1 MKAAVNRMMGQT
13 AANHMMGTTFLGVR
27 VGTDHLGYKW
37 GQRTVPKIKN
47 PTDVIARVHK
57 TTICGTDLHIFG
69 GNVPNAKAGLGLG
82 HEGIVD
88 VLEVGSAVTKIKVG
102 DRMLVPCISRCGRC
116 KFCDIERYG
125 NCEDEE
131 GGWVL
136 GHTIDGMQN
145 EFVRVPHADT
155 SCYPLPSWVKK
166 DSSDEDS
173 ILMLADI
180 IPTAYEIG
188 LVDGDMEDGK
198 TLCVIGVGPVGL
210 AAVIAAKSMYNAKR
224 IMVIDLDAE
233 RLRLAEEMGATDTF
247 LSTKDDDA
255 PLKVAKEVMQSCGD
269 EGGVDVVVEAVGL
282 PSGWYTAQE
291 IVKPGGNI
299 AVLGVH
305 GKPVTLN
312 MERMWYRNFKM
323 TAGMVHCYSIHDLM
337 RKIGQGDLPAHKL
350 ISHRWNLDQIEV
362 AYDTFDN
369 RKDGALKQ
377 LITNKGPASV

>member
-1 MKAAVNRMMGQT
+1 MKT
-13 AANHMMGTTFLGVR
+13 AANHMRGTTFLGVR
-27 VGTDHLGYKW
+27 NGANQLGYKW
-37 GQRTVPKIKN
+37 TQRTVPKIKN
-47 PTDVIARVHK
+47 STDIIARVHK

-88 VLEVGSAVTKIKVG
+88 VLEVGAAVKKVTVG
-102 DRMLVPCISRCGRC
+102 DRLLVPCISRCGRC
-116 KFCDIERYG
+116 QFCNIGRYG

-136 GHTIDGMQN
+136 GHTIDGMQS
-145 EFVRVPHADT
+145 EFVRIPHADA
-155 SCYPLPSWVKK
+155 SCYSLPSWVER
-166 DSSDEDS
+166 DSGDEDN

-188 LVDGDMEDGK
+188 LVDGDMADGK
-198 TLCVIGVGPVGL
+198 SLCVVGVGPVGL
-210 AAVIAAKSMYNAKR
+210 AAIIAAKAMYNAQR
-224 IMVIDLDAE
+224 IMVIDLDSE
-233 RLRLAEEMGATDTF
+233 RLRLAKEMGATHTF
-247 LSTKDDDA
+247 LTTKDDNA
-255 PLKVAKEVMQSCGD
+255 PMRVAKEVLQSCGD

-323 TAGMVHCYSIHDLM
+323 TAGMVHCYSIDDLM
-337 RKIGQGDLPAHKL
+337 TKICEGVLPAQKL
-350 ISHRWNLDQIEV
+350 ISHRWNMDQIEY
-362 AYDTFDN
+362 AYDVFEN
-369 RKDGALKQ
+369 RKNGALKQ
-377 LITNKGPASV
+377 LIINTGP